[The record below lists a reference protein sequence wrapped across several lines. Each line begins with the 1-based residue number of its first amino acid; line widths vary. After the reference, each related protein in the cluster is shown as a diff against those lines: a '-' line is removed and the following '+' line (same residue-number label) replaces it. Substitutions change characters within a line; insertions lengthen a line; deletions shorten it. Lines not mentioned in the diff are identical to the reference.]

1 MAASFGESQKLD
13 YLWKKVGY
21 GVAKTSIPPPGSG
34 SKEAF
39 NESIASPLLY
49 RGDLVWKD
57 SGDIPSTPPSD
68 TTSIVQVYQ
77 DGGGGGYSATVQC
90 TEDLTSPDNQTWKTN
105 LANWIP
111 TQFGDNYLVK
121 VYVDTTGSTTP
132 QTTGTRLFQAGSG
145 SDDTWFFDYQAGIL
159 NFNGAAIPSV
169 IAGGVSGKSVFVVGY
184 RYVGVFGVGGDL
196 GNITFSN
203 NTISSSS
210 ANATIVIQPT
220 GTGLVTIDT
229 NTGLTVPS
237 GNTDQRPASA
247 GSGTI
252 RFNTFTQNLE
262 VYTGTSWVEVGSGGN
277 TFTITNQTITPDGS
291 GAVYTL
297 DQDATSPGILLTING
312 VNQTPDVDYS
322 VTGNS
327 LTMSATPLSSDLI
340 QVRFLAGLLTN
351 NIMTNSS
358 GNAVMTVATS
368 GNIDLQPSADHSVNS
383 YGNILPTA
391 NVTYNLGS
399 TTQRWKDL
407 WLAGST
413 LTLGNIVIKN
423 SSGNTISFY
432 GPDGVTPATLD
443 ANAEIVADSI
453 SSGTS
458 NVSIPTANGNVR
470 TVAGGNVTLTVTS
483 TGANVTGTLNVTGN
497 ANVGNLGATN
507 LVGTLTTATQT
518 NITSVGTLGSL
529 SVTGN
534 ITGGN
539 LSGTSIVGTLTTATQ
554 TNITSVGTLGSL
566 SVTGNANVGNLGA
579 TNLVGTLTTATQ
591 TNITSVGTLGSLSV
605 TGNITGGNIS
615 ATAHTGTT
623 VSVTGNVT
631 AGNLSVTNIAGTLTT
646 ASQPNITSVGT
657 LGSLSVTGNITGG
670 NVITTGSTGVLSV
683 NSIEHSGSN
692 SAGNIGSTTS
702 YFNTVFATATSAQ
715 YADLA
720 EKYLSDDWYS
730 PGTVLVFGGSAHV
743 TACSQYADH
752 RAAGVVSTAPA
763 HLMNAELSGITAT
776 VALAGQ
782 VPCKV
787 IGPVAK
793 GDVLT
798 TSAVEGYAKVLDFS
812 QFKPGCI
819 IGKALE
825 ECNSG
830 PTTILIAVVR

>member
-57 SGDIPSTPPSD
+57 SGSIPSIPPAD

-90 TEDLTSPDNQTWKTN
+90 TEDLTAPDNQTWKTN

-159 NFNGAAIPSV
+159 NFNGATIPSV
-169 IAGGVSGKSVFVVGY
+169 IAGGVTGKSVFVVGY

-220 GTGLVTIDT
+220 GTGVVTIDT
-229 NTGLTVPS
+229 TTGLVLPT
-237 GNTDQRPASA
+237 GNTVQRPASPD
-247 GSGTI
+247 SGTV
-252 RFNTFTQNLE
+252 RFNTSTLNLE
-262 VYTGTSWVEVGSGGN
+262 IYDGFSWTTAGGGN
-277 TFTITNQTITPDGS
+277 TFTITNQTISPDGS
-291 GAVYTL
+291 SAVYTL
-297 DQDATSPGILLTING
+297 DQDSTSSSILLTING
-312 VNQTPDVDYS
+312 VNQTPDIDYS
-322 VTGNS
+322 VAGNS
-327 LTMSATPLSSDLI
+327 LTMATTPLNSDLI
-340 QVRFLAGLLTN
+340 QVRFLAGVVTN
-351 NIMTNSS
+351 NTMTNSS
-358 GNAVMTVATS
+358 GNAVITVAAS
-368 GNIDLQPSADHSVNS
+368 GNIDLQPSTNHSVNS

-399 TTQRWKDL
+399 SILRWKDL
-407 WLAGST
+407 WLSGST

-453 SSGTS
+453 SNGTS

-507 LVGTLTTATQT
+507 LVGTLTTAAQT

-539 LSGTSIVGTLTTATQ
+539 LSGTSIVGTLTTAAQ
-554 TNITSVGTLGSL
+554 T
-566 SVTGNANVGNLGA
+566 
-579 TNLVGTLTTATQ
+579 
-591 TNITSVGTLGSLSV
+591 
-605 TGNITGGNIS
+605 
-615 ATAHTGTT
+615 
-623 VSVTGNVT
+623 
-631 AGNLSVTNIAGTLTT
+631 
-646 ASQPNITSVGT
+646 NITSVGT

-702 YFNTVFATATSAQ
+702 YFNTVFATSTSAQ

-720 EKYLSDDWYS
+720 EKYSSDDWYS
-730 PGTVLVFGGSAHV
+730 PGTVLVFGGSAQV
-743 TACSQYADH
+743 TVGNQYADH

-763 HLMNAELSGITAT
+763 HLMNAELLGITAT

-787 IGPVAK
+787 IGPVSK

-798 TSAVEGYAKVLDFS
+798 TADIEGYAKTLDFS
-812 QFKPGCI
+812 EFKPGCI

-825 ECNSG
+825 ECGSG